1 MKKEIDGPCEFAPK
15 PDLDGNLLTNRQQIK
30 ENSHNEATFD
40 RKAAL
45 EESRKILAL
54 LNSPGQH
61 SARRDLLP
69 LGQIVMSSCHF
80 CSTAMSSTINSKCKY
95 CQEEFCCKHRGEIN
109 HKCKKISEQT
119 ASYLNAKN
127 QFKNRLKEAKTKI
140 KC

>member
-1 MKKEIDGPCEFAPK
+1 MKKEMEGPCKFAPK

-30 ENSHNEATFD
+30 ENTHNDATFD

-54 LNSPGQH
+54 LNSPELH
-61 SARRDLLP
+61 SVRHDSLP
-69 LGQIVMSSCHF
+69 LGQMLMSSCHF
-80 CSTAMSSTINSKCKY
+80 CNSVMSSTLNSKCKY
-95 CQEEFCCKHRGEIN
+95 CQEDFCCKHRGEIN
-109 HKCKKISEQT
+109 HKCDKISEQT